1 MFIAAQVNLMPRRLS
16 LPCPDREAQHVA
28 QGDEIA
34 GPLDIA
40 MQVQPAGSVYVEREG
55 MRRDEA

>member
-1 MFIAAQVNLMPRRLS
+1 MPRRLA
-16 LPCPDREAQHVA
+16 LPNPDREAQHVA

-40 MQVQPAGSVYVEREG
+40 VQVQPAGSVYVECECV
-55 MRRDEA
+55 RRDEA